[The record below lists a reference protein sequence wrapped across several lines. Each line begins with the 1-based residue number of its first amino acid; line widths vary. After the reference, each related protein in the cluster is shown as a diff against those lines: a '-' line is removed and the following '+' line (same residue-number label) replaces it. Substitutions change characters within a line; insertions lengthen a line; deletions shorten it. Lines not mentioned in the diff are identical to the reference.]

1 MNNAH
6 TPLQPLQPVQRL
18 HALDNLRAL
27 MMWLGIVLHVAI
39 NHITVDSPL
48 PWRDP
53 KTSPVADLLLLF
65 IHSFRMPVFFVLAG
79 FFVALLAA
87 RRGADGMLKNRG
99 LRLAL
104 PFAIFWPP
112 LFVATTVLAMVYIH
126 LTVRGVPGIDV
137 ALAPARQASGSPFN
151 TMHLWFLYQLFWLS
165 VLAWAGMRMR
175 RFVPAR
181 LREALAFGFTELM
194 ARRWGF
200 AVLALPLAFIG
211 MLYPSGMAMESGSFL
226 PPLAEWM
233 QSGLFFVAGWYLHGQ
248 QERLLAQFAARCKGY
263 AAAGL
268 AFLVATV
275 LLLGASRGGSLHRVP
290 HPEFWT
296 AFAYN
301 ATAWLWSMALIG
313 GFVRYL
319 PRQNAVL
326 AYLSQSSYWV
336 YLVHMLG
343 TVGFGILLFNAP
355 LGAVAKMGL
364 NIAATSLA
372 ALASYQLLVRR
383 TPVGRLLNGQRP
395 ESRSTR
401 KSTKARVFAAR

>member
-1 MNNAH
+1 
-6 TPLQPLQPVQRL
+6 
-18 HALDNLRAL
+18 

-137 ALAPARQASGSPFN
+137 ALTPARQASGSPFN

-165 VLAWAGMRMR
+165 VLAWAGMRVQ

-181 LREALAFGFTELM
+181 LREAVAFGFTELM

-248 QERLLAQFAARCKGY
+248 QERLLAQFTARCKGY

>member
-6 TPLQPLQPVQRL
+6 TPHLPQRL

-27 MMWLGIVLHVAI
+27 MMWLGIVLHVSI
-39 NHITVDSPL
+39 NHITLADSPL

-53 KTSPVADLLLLF
+53 QTSPVANLLLIF

-79 FFVALLAA
+79 FFVALLVE

-104 PFAIFWPP
+104 PFALFWPP
-112 LFVATTVLAMVYIH
+112 LFVLTTVLAMVYIH
-126 LTVRGVPGIDV
+126 LTVRGVPGIDT
-137 ALAPARQASGSPFN
+137 ALTPARQPGGSPFN

-165 VLAWAGMRMR
+165 VMAWAGVRLQ

-181 LREALAFGFTELM
+181 LRETLARGFTGL
-194 ARRWGF
+194 ASRRWGF
-200 AVLALPLAFIG
+200 AVLALPLAFTG
-211 MLYPSGMAMESGSFL
+211 SFYPSGIVAGSSSFL
-226 PPLAEWM
+226 PPLAEWV
-233 QSGLFFVAGWYLHGQ
+233 QSGLFFAFGWYLFAQ
-248 QERLLAQFAARCKGY
+248 QDRLLALFAARCKGH
-263 AAAGL
+263 ALAGL
-268 AFLVATV
+268 AFFVATV
-275 LLLGASRGGSLHRVP
+275 VLLGLSKANGPYHLP
-290 HPEFWT
+290 HPEFWI

-301 ATAWLWSMALIG
+301 ATSWLWSLALIG

-319 PRQNAVL
+319 PRQSAVL

-343 TVGFGILLFNAP
+343 TIGFGILLFNAP

-364 NIAATSLA
+364 NIAATSLM
-372 ALASYQLLVRR
+372 ALASYQLLVRH
-383 TPVGRLLNGQRP
+383 TPIGRLLNGQRK
-395 ESRSTR
+395 EEEEKRSTR
-401 KSTKARVFAAR
+401 KSTKARVLAAK

>member
-137 ALAPARQASGSPFN
+137 ALTPARQASGSPFN

-165 VLAWAGMRMR
+165 VLAWAGMRVQ

-248 QERLLAQFAARCKGY
+248 QERLLAQFTARCKGY

-372 ALASYQLLVRR
+372 ALASYQLLVRH

>member
-6 TPLQPLQPVQRL
+6 TTQAPQRL

-39 NHITVDSPL
+39 NHLTINSPL

-79 FFVALLAA
+79 FFVALLAE
-87 RRGADGMLKNRG
+87 RRGANGMLKNRC

-137 ALAPARQASGSPFN
+137 ALTPARQASGSPFN

-165 VLAWAGMRMR
+165 VLAWAGMRVR

-181 LREALAFGFTELM
+181 VREALASGFTGLM

-200 AVLALPLAFIG
+200 AVLALPLAFVG
-211 MLYPSGMAMESGSFL
+211 MFYPSGMVTESGSFL

-248 QERLLAQFAARCKGY
+248 QERLLALLAARCKGY
-263 AAAGL
+263 AVAGL

-290 HPEFWT
+290 HPEFWI

-301 ATAWLWSMALIG
+301 ATAWLWSLALIG

-343 TVGFGILLFNAP
+343 TVGFGILLFHAP

>member
-1 MNNAH
+1 
-6 TPLQPLQPVQRL
+6 
-18 HALDNLRAL
+18 

-53 KTSPVADLLLLF
+53 KTSPVADVLLLF
-65 IHSFRMPVFFVLAG
+65 IHSFRMPVFFMLAG

-112 LFVATTVLAMVYIH
+112 LFAATTVLAMVYIH

-137 ALAPARQASGSPFN
+137 ALAPRRQAGGSPFN

-165 VLAWAGMRMR
+165 VLAWAGMRVQ

-226 PPLAEWM
+226 PPLTEWM

-383 TPVGRLLNGQRP
+383 TPVGRLLNGQCP

>member
-6 TPLQPLQPVQRL
+6 NPQRL

-39 NHITVDSPL
+39 NHLTVASPL

-53 KTSPVADLLLLF
+53 KTSPVADMLLLF

-79 FFVALLAA
+79 FFVALLVA
-87 RRGADGMLKNRG
+87 RRGADGMLKNRS

-104 PFAIFWPP
+104 PFAVFWPP
-112 LFVATTVLAMVYIH
+112 LFVLTTVLAMVYIH
-126 LTVRGVPGIDV
+126 LTVRGVPGIDT
-137 ALAPARQASGSPFN
+137 ALTPARQPGGSPFN
-151 TMHLWFLYQLFWLS
+151 TMHLWFLYQLFWFS
-165 VLAWAGMRMR
+165 ALAWAGVRLQ
-175 RFVPAR
+175 RFVPMRVRDAVAR
-181 LREALAFGFTELM
+181 GFAVLAE
-194 ARRWGF
+194 RRWGF
-200 AVLALPLAFIG
+200 VVLALPLAVTGAFH
-211 MLYPSGMAMESGSFL
+211 PSGMVMESGSFL
-226 PPLAEWM
+226 PPFTEWM
-233 QSGLFFVAGWYLHGQ
+233 QSGLFFVSGWYLHRDRD
-248 QERLLAQFAARCKGY
+248 RLLALFAARCKGH
-263 AAAGL
+263 ALAGL
-268 AFLVATV
+268 VFFIATIA
-275 LLLGASRGGSLHRVP
+275 LLGALHGPGAHRLP
-290 HPEFWT
+290 HPEFWI

-301 ATAWLWSMALIG
+301 ATSWLWSLALIG

-343 TVGFGILLFNAP
+343 TIGFGILLFNAP

-372 ALASYQLLVRR
+372 ALASYQLLVRC
-383 TPVGRLLNGQRP
+383 TPVGTLLNGRRAGK
-395 ESRSTR
+395 RSGAQP
-401 KSTKARVFAAR
+401 TKARALAAK